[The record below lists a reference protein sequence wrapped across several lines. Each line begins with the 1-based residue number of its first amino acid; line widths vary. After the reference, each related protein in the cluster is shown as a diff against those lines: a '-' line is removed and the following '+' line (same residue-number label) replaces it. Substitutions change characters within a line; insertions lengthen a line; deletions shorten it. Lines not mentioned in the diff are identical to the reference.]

1 MTVTESATG
10 SAIGRVQLPELPAAD
25 SNVQSA
31 QRARSITNA
40 ANPVPHLAVSVTQRD
55 MADRGREAAQRAE
68 AWLKTLTT
76 GGSLLHAKPPSLAE
90 CREHHRYA
98 AGHFAGPLP
107 RGLRTAYG
115 YWHLSVKAVLH
126 IIEWVLESPPRL
138 VVAVIILGVVR
149 FTV

>member
-1 MTVTESATG
+1 VSVLQSAVEEGNALVSPAPVSSAEVRRRASSVTDAPATAVLPVVSDTESD
-10 SAIGRVQLPELPAAD
+10 RAD
-25 SNVQSA
+25 KW
-31 QRARSITNA
+31 
-40 ANPVPHLAVSVTQRD
+40 
-55 MADRGREAAQRAE
+55 REVAQRAE

>member
-1 MTVTESATG
+1 
-10 SAIGRVQLPELPAAD
+10 
-25 SNVQSA
+25 
-31 QRARSITNA
+31 
-40 ANPVPHLAVSVTQRD
+40 
-55 MADRGREAAQRAE
+55 MAGRGREVAQRAE

>member
-1 MTVTESATG
+1 MTAAESATG
-10 SAIGRVQLPELPAAD
+10 IVQLPELPAAD
-25 SNVQSA
+25 PTCRGA

-40 ANPVPHLAVSVTQRD
+40 ADTAAHLTVPATQRD
-55 MADRGREAAQRAE
+55 MADRGRDAARRAE
-68 AWLKTLTT
+68 AWLKEITT

-98 AGHFAGPLP
+98 AGHFTGTLP
-107 RGLRTAYG
+107 RALRTAYG

-138 VVAVIILGVVR
+138 VVAVIILGVIR